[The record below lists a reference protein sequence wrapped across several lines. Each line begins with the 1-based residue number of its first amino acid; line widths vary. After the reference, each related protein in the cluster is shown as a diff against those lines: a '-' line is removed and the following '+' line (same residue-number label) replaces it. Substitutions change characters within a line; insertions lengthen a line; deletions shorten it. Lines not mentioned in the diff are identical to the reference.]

1 MSGVPIPKHG
11 GGLHVTYVKDSR
23 KCKQS
28 QEKSPLYLVA
38 DHGIKYPRSLFFF
51 FFYCLLCFVLFF
63 KPTGVNE
70 IKVICILSRNI
81 T

>member
-1 MSGVPIPKHG
+1 MSGIPIPKHG

-38 DHGIKYPRSLFFF
+38 DHDIQYPRLAFFF
-51 FFYCLLCFVLFF
+51 SCLLCFVLFF
-63 KPTGVNE
+63 KPTGVTE
-70 IKVICILSRNI
+70 IKVIRILSRNI